1 MARAKWAPLALAGI
15 AACVLM
21 AGPVAAQNQRLGVA
35 VRPVGTQAV
44 AEQTLRVL
52 DTQLAAVAADES
64 SLRQTLGSGRFE
76 ALAAAAGE
84 FVANQGSDSAR
95 AAFAEQ
101 AANANL
107 SQQNIMAVL
116 FFVFKESVESQNEDK
131 KFWLEKLR
139 QYNELGQALHDEL
152 ERLRA
157 HRCPAEPCPPFQ
169 TNARALQ
176 TSFGSA
182 FLTSPRD
189 LAAYQAELEQQ
200 LQSVG
205 DDAQLANIDL
215 QSVLQRQQQTLQTI
229 SNVSKMLHDTAM
241 GVIRNMGG

>member
-1 MARAKWAPLALAGI
+1 MRSPRPWSLVLVGF
-15 AACVLM
+15 AACLAM
-21 AGPVAAQNQRLGVA
+21 TAPAAAQNQRLGTTM
-35 VRPVGTQAV
+35 RIVGTDPAT
-44 AEQTLRVL
+44 EQNLRVL

-131 KFWLEKLR
+131 KYWLEKLR

-205 DDAQLANIDL
+205 DDAQLANVEL
-215 QSVLQRQQQTLQTI
+215 QNVLQKMQQTLQSI
-229 SNVSKMLHDTAM
+229 SNIAKTMHDTAM
-241 GVIRNMGG
+241 AVIRKIGG